1 MTDKQKITAI
11 CQECNNQFEYELK
24 PGFPRKYCI
33 TCGEIKKASYAAKIP
48 KSDDEKAFDEAMN
61 VPVVRPGFVTAENN
75 PEFSRKVPEKAPESN
90 KNASFYISYA
100 KDIFCAITTGLEVGD
115 LSTER
120 FQEIMQDSIELVN
133 QARKAFE

>member
-1 MTDKQKITAI
+1 MTEATEKQKITAI

-33 TCGEIKKASYAAKIP
+33 TCGEIKKASFNAKMP

-61 VPVVRPGFVTAENN
+61 VPVVRPGEAV
-75 PEFSRKVPEKAPESN
+75 KVEEKAPENN

-100 KDIFCAITTGLEVGD
+100 KDIFCAILDSKISSDD
-115 LSTER
+115 L
-120 FQEIMQDSIELVN
+120 QQDMRVSVELVK
-133 QARKAFE
+133 QAVKAFE